1 MLNSYLKD
9 RVQQVVECGEDGVL
23 YKSEMV
29 VVSKGIP
36 QGSILGP
43 LLYIVYTNELP
54 YVSNEYTVLYA
65 DDTSL
70 IFSEKND
77 EMLLCKVRTAM
88 DTLEEYFLAN
98 DLMLNVSKTQNPR
111 IWNRIDMS
119 YFSLQWGRDTIT
131 GEYAFFRSAD

>member
-1 MLNSYLKD
+1 M
-9 RVQQVVECGEDGVL
+9 DGSRGV
-23 YKSEMV
+23 
-29 VVSKGIP
+29 P

-77 EMLLCKVRTAM
+77 KMLLCKVRTAM
-88 DTLEEYFLAN
+88 DTPEEYFLAN
-98 DLMLNVSKTQNPR
+98 DLMLNVSKTQTLV
-111 IWNRIDMS
+111 IKNR
-119 YFSLQWGRDTIT
+119 
-131 GEYAFFRSAD
+131 

>member
-1 MLNSYLKD
+1 MVK
-9 RVQQVVECGEDGVL
+9 CGEDGVL
-23 YKSEMV
+23 YKSEKV
-29 VVSKGIP
+29 VVSRRVL

-88 DTLEEYFLAN
+88 DTLGEYFLAN
-98 DLMLNVSKTQNPR
+98 DLMLNVSKTQTLVFG
-111 IWNRIDMS
+111 NRIDKS
-119 YFSLQWGRDTIT
+119 YSSLQ
-131 GEYAFFRSAD
+131 